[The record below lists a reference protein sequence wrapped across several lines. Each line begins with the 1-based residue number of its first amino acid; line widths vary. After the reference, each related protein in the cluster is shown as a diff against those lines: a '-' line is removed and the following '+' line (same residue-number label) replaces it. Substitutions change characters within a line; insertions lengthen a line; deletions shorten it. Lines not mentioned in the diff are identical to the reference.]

1 MHLWLPTRYLERE
14 VSGVDKCKYY
24 QMTLLF
30 FNYTTKTKRMSAQ
43 IPQTRTTPASV
54 TLLFHEG
61 GR

>member
-1 MHLWLPTRYLERE
+1 MGWINANIIKLHYFENLLKQLETP
-14 VSGVDKCKYY
+14 V
-24 QMTLLF
+24 LF